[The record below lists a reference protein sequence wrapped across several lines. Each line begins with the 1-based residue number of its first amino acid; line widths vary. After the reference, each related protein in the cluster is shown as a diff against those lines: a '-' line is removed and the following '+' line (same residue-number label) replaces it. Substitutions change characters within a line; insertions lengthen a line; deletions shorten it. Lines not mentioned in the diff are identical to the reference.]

1 MLNESIISG
10 ERLEQLCDVYC
21 GSEYDL
27 NRNPIIASQKDKHMI
42 IDRVHTE
49 WDNPRLIFCYSC
61 ALSTLMNKLQ
71 LIKNKF
77 ILVSHN
83 EDDNI
88 TEKYLS
94 IANSPLVIKWFAQN
108 IMINHSKVHL
118 LPIGI
123 ANTMW
128 QHGNIDNLIHVKKL
142 NLDKEDKIYFYFN
155 THTNSIERELCK
167 SIVQSK
173 GIQFGYPQSYDNYL
187 IDLSKCKFAIC
198 PPGNGI
204 DCHRTWE
211 CYYMNVIPILLRS
224 IFTENL
230 NNILPCILLNNW
242 DEFNYNEIIDKYDEL
257 IVMLEKNKQYIDFR
271 YYKELIVSSL
281 NNNKST
287 FSIIDYDNLKSFSLT
302 DSKNIPIDFK
312 LDSIINKTNGF
323 YIELGAN
330 NGLEQSNTAF
340 FEFNRGWKGI
350 LVEPSLS
357 AYNECTKNRSNSICY
372 NYACVANDYQ
382 NTEIRGDFNGNLMSS
397 IDGNRLHSNNIVS
410 VKTTTLENL
419 LDINNISNID
429 LLSLDT
435 EGYELNILKGLNLT
449 KYHPRYMLIEI
460 YNRDYNSILNF
471 LEQYN
476 YILVSNFTNYNK
488 LDNPHWDETH
498 NDYLFKYIL

>member
-1 MLNESIISG
+1 
-10 ERLEQLCDVYC
+10 
-21 GSEYDL
+21 
-27 NRNPIIASQKDKHMI
+27 
-42 IDRVHTE
+42 
-49 WDNPRLIFCYSC
+49 
-61 ALSTLMNKLQ
+61 MN
-71 LIKNKF
+71 
-77 ILVSHN
+77 H
-83 EDDNI
+83 
-88 TEKYLS
+88 
-94 IANSPLVIKWFAQN
+94 P
-108 IMINHSKVHL
+108 KVHL

-128 QHGNIDNLIHVKKL
+128 PHGNIDNFTIVK
-142 NLDKEDKIYFYFN
+142 NFNKEDKIYFYFN

-167 SIVQSK
+167 NIIQRK
-173 GIQFGYPQSYDNYL
+173 GIHFGNSQSHKNYL
-187 IDLSKCKFAIC
+187 VDLSKCKFAIC

-224 IFTENL
+224 TFTEHL
-230 NNILPCILLNNW
+230 NNILPCIVLNNW
-242 DEFNYNEIIDKYDEL
+242 NEFNYNEIINKYDEL
-257 IVMLEKNKQYIDFR
+257 VKVLQRNKQYIDFR
-271 YYKELIVSSL
+271 YYKELILSFLSNESS
-281 NNNKST
+281 NESST
-287 FSIIDYDNLKSFSLT
+287 DNSFNIINYNNLKSFSLT
-302 DSKNIPIDFK
+302 DSKNVPIDFK

-357 AYNECTKNRSNSICY
+357 AFNECSKNRPNSICY
-372 NYACVANDYQ
+372 NYACVSNDYED
-382 NTEIRGDFNGNLMSS
+382 TEIRGDFNGHLMSS
-397 IDGNRLHSNNIVS
+397 VDGNRLHTNNIVT

-460 YNRDYNSILNF
+460 YNKDYNNIIKL

-476 YILVSNFTNYNK
+476 YKLVSNFTNYNK